1 MRLVYRLPQPPSGN
15 RQSRTGRGGHYTPEQ
30 IKTFRESVFVDVL
43 EQGRPSQGPI
53 EHPVGIIV
61 RLADVR
67 GDLTNRLKTLEDSLT
82 HAGVWIDDKLVRAQQ
97 NVFDSTMPKGRCVIV
112 IADLRTHF
120 IEAAKVSLELAKR
133 MEASA

>member
-15 RQSRTGRGGHYTPEQ
+15 RQSRTGNGTHYTPKQ
-30 IKTFRESVFVDVL
+30 IKAFRESVFVDVL
-43 EQGRPSQGPI
+43 QQGRPSQGPI
-53 EHPVGIIV
+53 DHPVGIIV

-82 HAGVWIDDKLVRAQQ
+82 HAGVWTDDKLVWAQQ
-97 NVFDSTMPKGRCVIV
+97 NFYDSTMPKGRCVIV

-120 IEAAKVSLELAKR
+120 IEAAKVSLDLAKR
-133 MEASA
+133 AKESA